1 MIDDDQARSLYKQ
14 ISARKWN
21 KQEPVAV
28 ANESAVWVRRAIEKR
43 FPHSGDPAG
52 DAAHHSGVNR
62 GFFDAWMDWSPKT
75 PTHPH
80 LVSLDAARERKRTAP
95 IKQRAGREV
104 NTVAKGDISTYNDGG
119 VWKSKVEGSSRA
131 AHTGGTKAEQQAIGR
146 DMARD
151 RGVEHTIHNLDG
163 KIGSKNSYGND
174 PNPPKG

>member
-1 MIDDDQARSLYKQ
+1 M
-14 ISARKWN
+14 
-21 KQEPVAV
+21 
-28 ANESAVWVRRAIEKR
+28 
-43 FPHSGDPAG
+43 
-52 DAAHHSGVNR
+52 
-62 GFFDAWMDWSPKT
+62 
-75 PTHPH
+75 
-80 LVSLDAARERKRTAP
+80 
-95 IKQRAGREV
+95 